1 MNIPASPNALQIN
14 APSYVKNQKL
24 IQWVQEIA
32 SLTQPDQVHWCDGS
46 AAEYDTLCD
55 LLVRAGSLKKLN
67 PAKRKNSYLAISDPM
82 DVARVE
88 DRTFIC
94 SKDKDDAGPTNNW
107 VDSLKDASNALL
119 TQIVKEQP

>member
-1 MNIPASPNALQIN
+1 MNIPASPSALQIN

-46 AAEYDTLCD
+46 ATEYDTLCN

-94 SKDKDDAGPTNNW
+94 LCI
-107 VDSLKDASNALL
+107 SL
-119 TQIVKEQP
+119 T

>member
-1 MNIPASPNALQIN
+1 MNIPASPSALQIN
-14 APSYVKNQKL
+14 VPSYVKNQKL

-46 AAEYDTLCD
+46 ATEYDTLCN

-107 VDSLKDASNALL
+107 VEPVSYTHL
-119 TQIVKEQP
+119 TLPTICSV

>member
-1 MNIPASPNALQIN
+1 MNIPASPSALQIN

-46 AAEYDTLCD
+46 ATEYDTLCN

-107 VDSLKDASNALL
+107 VEPNEMRSTL
-119 TQIVKEQP
+119 TP